1 VKTIHKI
8 FILLFVI
15 SLCSCATTEQSSLED
30 AQTALDNED
39 YDSAIDNAT
48 EALAEDSTNAAAARV
63 LSNAYFGRSGI
74 RFLDVMS
81 GIFDL
86 EENADDSNFAQIAA
100 VLPDPYDTTITEADV
115 RLAIETLEGFAGI
128 DATSFTDDDLA
139 DAAFDLG
146 LMEAIEHFSL
156 GVYGADYFGTFDVTG
171 ITDDDAAAVQ
181 EDLLNFDNR
190 LVAAG
195 VDETDNAFISD
206 IRQTFCILKDISAAD
221 GFTTAEYQAL
231 VGCELD
237 DDPDT
242 FDTLTLTAD
251 IANCAALDPDG
262 QTADVQA
269 CYDEDTT
276 L

>member
-1 VKTIHKI
+1 MKTIQK
-8 FILLFVI
+8 LFVI
-15 SLCSCATTEQSSLED
+15 WFIVSLCACATSETSGLED

-39 YDSAIDNAT
+39 YDAAIENAT
-48 EALAEDSTNAAAARV
+48 EALAENSTNVAAARV

-74 RFLDVMS
+74 RFLDVIS

-100 VLPDPYDTTITEADV
+100 VLPNPYNITIAEADV
-115 RLAIETLEGFAGI
+115 RLAIETLEGFTGI
-128 DATSFTDDDLA
+128 DATSYADEDLA

-156 GVYGADYFGTFDVTG
+156 GVYGADYFGTFNVTG
-171 ITDDDAAAVQ
+171 ITDDDAASVLA
-181 EDLLNFDNR
+181 DLVNFDNR
-190 LVAAG
+190 LIASG
-195 VDETDNAFISD
+195 MDEADNEFISD

-242 FDTLTLTAD
+242 FDTASLTAD

-262 QTADVQA
+262 QTTAVQA
-269 CYDEDTT
+269 CYEEDTA

>member
-1 VKTIHKI
+1 MKTIQKL
-8 FILLFVI
+8 FILLFVV

-30 AQTALDNED
+30 AQTALDNAD
-39 YDSAIDNAT
+39 YDAAIESAT
-48 EALAEDSTNAAAARV
+48 EALAEDSTSAAAARV

-115 RLAIETLEGFAGI
+115 RLAIETLEGFTGI
-128 DATSFTDDDLA
+128 DATSYTDDDLA

-156 GVYGADYFGTFDVTG
+156 GVYGSDYFGTFDVAG
-171 ITDDDAAAVQ
+171 ITDDDAAAAQ

-190 LVAAG
+190 LIAAG
-195 VDETDNAFISD
+195 VDETDNEFISD
-206 IRQTFCILKDISAAD
+206 IRQTFCILKDVSAAD

-242 FDTLTLTAD
+242 FDTVSLTAD

-262 QTADVQA
+262 QTAAVQA
-269 CYDEDTT
+269 CYEEDTT